1 MRLGH
6 PARRARQEHRKMMG
20 RCIARLLMT
29 LVLLGFA
36 AAAQAETVEVAPGVQ
51 MTRTTFDA
59 PADEQPFYG
68 FEAKTAEQRAADQK
82 LVSDLIAAAGSREQ
96 AFDAVT
102 IRGWKAITTGRA
114 AEAARR
120 FNQAYLLIP
129 ERSAVYHGL
138 AMVAQMRFN
147 DLAFADELFKH
158 AYKQPHPLKMLNTDY
173 GRLLLMQK
181 RYRDAQ
187 PVLEKAVVDTADIG
201 DAWAYLAFAKLQN
214 GDKAGACADA
224 AEARKRNPSRTTVR
238 DLTHLEKDAQ
248 CN

>member
-1 MRLGH
+1 MR
-6 PARRARQEHRKMMG
+6 RDRMQMTG
-20 RCIARLLMT
+20 RGSVGLLIGLM
-29 LVLLGFA
+29 LCVA
-36 AAAQAETVEVAPGVQ
+36 SSIAQAETVEVAPGVQ
-51 MTRTTFDA
+51 VTRKTYTA

-68 FEAKTAEQRAADQK
+68 FTAKTAGLRAADEK
-82 LVSDLIAAAGSREQ
+82 LVPGLIAAAGSREQ
-96 AFDAVT
+96 AFEAVT
-102 IRGWKAITTGRA
+102 IRGWKAIQGGRA
-114 AEAARR
+114 VEAAKR
-120 FNQAYLLIP
+120 FNQAWLLMP

-147 DLAFADELFKH
+147 DLAFADELFRQ
-158 AYKQPHPLKMLNTDY
+158 AYKQPQPLKALNADY

-187 PVLEKAVVDTADIG
+187 PVLEKAVVETADFG

-224 AEARKRNPSRTTVR
+224 AEARKRKPSRSTVR
-238 DLTHLEKDAQ
+238 DLAHIEKDAK

>member
-1 MRLGH
+1 
-6 PARRARQEHRKMMG
+6 
-20 RCIARLLMT
+20 MT
-29 LVLLGFA
+29 LRRHAGRKQVQTMRRYVTRWIMALTILGFA
-36 AAAQAETVEVAPGVQ
+36 GAAHAEMVEVAPGVQ
-51 MTRTTFDA
+51 VTRKTFKA

-68 FEAKTAEQRAADQK
+68 FTAKTAGPRAAEEK
-82 LVSDLIAAAGSREQ
+82 LVPDLIAAAGSREQ
-96 AFDAVT
+96 AFEAVT
-102 IRGWKAITTGRA
+102 MRGWKAIQGGRA
-114 AEAARR
+114 VEAARR
-120 FNQAYLLIP
+120 FNQAWLLMP

-147 DLAFADELFKH
+147 DLAFADELFRQ
-158 AYKQPHPLKMLNTDY
+158 AYKQPHPLKALNSDY

-187 PVLEKAVVDTADIG
+187 PVLERAVVDTADFG

-224 AEARKRNPSRTTVR
+224 AEARKHKPSRATVR
-238 DLTHLEKDAQ
+238 DLAHIEKDAQ